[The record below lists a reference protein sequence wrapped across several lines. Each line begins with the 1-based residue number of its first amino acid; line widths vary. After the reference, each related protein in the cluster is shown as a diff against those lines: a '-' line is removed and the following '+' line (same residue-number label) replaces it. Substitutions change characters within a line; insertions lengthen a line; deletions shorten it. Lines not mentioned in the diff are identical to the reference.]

1 MECTTHHTSNNL
13 SKKIE
18 EARWVNSDPKN
29 PPNGDRM
36 EHYPLVVVKELLLQL
51 LSHPRRRQLGHLE
64 VVVRGSVGLRP
75 NVPISFNG
83 LYHSQTLF
91 RLNQA
96 LRSLQL

>member
-1 MECTTHHTSNNL
+1 MHHPPYFQQPFEKDRGGQVGQFGS
-13 SKKIE
+13 
-18 EARWVNSDPKN
+18 KN